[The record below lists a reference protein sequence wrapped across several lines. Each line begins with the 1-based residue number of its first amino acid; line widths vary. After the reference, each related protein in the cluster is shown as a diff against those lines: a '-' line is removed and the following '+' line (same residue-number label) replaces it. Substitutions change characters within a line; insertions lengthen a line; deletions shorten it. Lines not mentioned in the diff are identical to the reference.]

1 MAICSKCKQNSHFTV
16 KDAQQICGRCGA
28 TTTIAKLQTEDFK
41 GIKIQKHYIS
51 EKREKKV
58 AEDKSVIKHIEDN
71 WGIYLEAFQRALRES
86 VRTIKMKLNLGD
98 DFEEKAKYYWLE
110 YLKVFHENDI
120 PLVSFFTTLRQGN
133 YQMKDDKKTKQ
144 DSDKLQIQEAE
155 HDSQQK
161 GFKKK
166 LYESKY
172 QQKKSSLAKIQK
184 EDIEEEYSQ
193 EDSFDQNDQ
202 NFIEKILKQK
212 STQEQQKKILEEND
226 DINEIFRFFED
237 SQRANF
243 ELEQQQQILD
253 IDQQGQGQTGKA
265 EGSNIFNDPLLEM
278 LGKQKPT
285 GSQNDANYLATAT
298 FTNQKKL
305 RSAQAEKQQKFKQEL
320 QGVMNNE
327 MKQYQLQQ
335 QQQQQLEQKK
345 KKRRRMKGRLNYI
358 ENMEECGKNYFMLVL
373 ERSEDYVQSLYNG
386 FRSAYLHMLY
396 LQEKEFNPLK
406 RIRKL
411 KGNSKGFQIS
421 KSFIL
426 KLIEKRKIPFAKKYD
441 KIDIFHL
448 IWAWD
453 WAEFVSQQS
462 TIQFNL
468 KDDIQ
473 LLYDYLDRMFQI
485 ICKQLKEHQN
495 IESELNKSKQQ
506 FQRTK
511 KLNEIKQK
519 LINKSKEI
527 KENNKKG
534 YLSGDEED
542 DQGGINEVLSKFK
555 YENTPKLKQPKP
567 NLAAELALEPLD
579 LNQTTVPDDQQN
591 LNPPRKGSNNPV
603 NQNLKKSDEHV
614 DQEKEIEE
622 LEFQFDRF
630 QQRRVINLD
639 EEQLQTLSII
649 LEEILKERDILCNQ
663 LQKPVNPLFED
674 PSEPKKS
681 KKLRKSDAIISLEYY
696 LIPTIIY
703 ISLYSIGET
712 YTPRDINIWIKNG
725 LFAYNL
731 GIAPFIKIQDSKVY
745 WLYPQ
750 SIPSSTFIRQ
760 TAKKFVAMTNH
771 SLNVSKKR
779 ILRQSL
785 KLISDFGLPLEWA
798 CMIYQICVRLYK
810 DKQDK
815 ELSASDE
822 FDCDIVVS
830 TSLIILLKM
839 IYGLNDEMFGVL
851 LNNEILEEAK
861 EYLNERQYSF
871 LKSIIKSFENT
882 KFKRTND
889 FYSKVPPFKQVAFNI
904 QQCIVEQKQEQVLDL
919 TSYKQIINLSYNNL
933 IILLQSFVDRHKLLK
948 VHQKMKNNA
957 LTQNQQSQLSY
968 QLMQGNKSAIKSQKM
983 TQQAAQLQYDELE
996 DEIQYIKQM
1005 RSHLPKL
1012 NKQNT
1017 LEDGKQKQSKENLEE
1032 LPFFQ
1037 SVFTQSE
1044 NSQKQHSQLASQNKE
1059 DQLEPTFSVNKN
1071 FEFSQKSTKEYKFSS
1086 LLNSDL
1092 EYITNKA
1099 IKQGNTSAP
1108 PCYDYEIEKSY
1119 ETNSMTLPNELKF
1132 VVDKLSIYTGEET
1145 SKMLHYLERIEG
1157 KIYKLVKKNT
1167 KNSVTP
1173 HGVFLQMISKNIDK
1187 NQKNSE

>member
-1 MAICSKCKQNSHFTV
+1 MAICSKCKQNTHFTV

-51 EKREKKV
+51 EKREKKII
-58 AEDKSVIKHIEDN
+58 EDKSVVKHIEDN

-86 VRTIKMKLNLGD
+86 VRIIKMKLNLD
-98 DFEEKAKYYWLE
+98 DAFEEKAKYYWLE
-110 YLKVFHENDI
+110 YLKVFHENGI
-120 PLVSFFTTLRQGN
+120 PLVSFFTSQRQGN
-133 YQMKDDKKTKQ
+133 YQMKDDKKNNSSKQNSTKM
-144 DSDKLQIQEAE
+144 QIQDAG
-155 HDSQQK
+155 HNNQQK
-161 GFKKK
+161 GYKKK

-172 QQKKSSLAKIQK
+172 KQKKSSLARIEK
-184 EDIEEEYSQ
+184 EEIEEEFSQ

-212 STQEQQKKILEEND
+212 STFEQQQQVLEEND
-226 DINEIFRFFED
+226 DINEIFRYFED

-243 ELEQQQQILD
+243 ELQQQQQILD
-253 IDQQGQGQTGKA
+253 MESQGQSQKGN
-265 EGSNIFNDPLLEM
+265 NIFNDPLLEM
-278 LGKQKPT
+278 LGKQKPKS
-285 GSQNDANYLATAT
+285 GQNDSNYLATAT
-298 FTNQKKL
+298 YANQQANL
-305 RSAQAEKQQKFKQEL
+305 RSAQSESQQKIKQEL
-320 QGVMNNE
+320 QGVMNSE
-327 MKQYQLQQ
+327 MRQYQLQQ

-345 KKRRRMKGRLNYI
+345 KKRRRMKGKLNYI

-373 ERSEDYVQSLYNG
+373 ERSEDYVKSLYNG

-411 KGNSKGFQIS
+411 KDNSKGFQIS

-453 WAEFVSQQS
+453 WAEFISQQS
-462 TIQFNL
+462 IIQFNL
-468 KDDIQ
+468 KDDVQ

-527 KENNKKG
+527 KEKNKKG

-555 YENTPKLKQPKP
+555 YENNPKLRQPKP
-567 NLAAELALEPLD
+567 NVAAELDLEPLD
-579 LNQTTVPDDQQN
+579 VNQTNAAEDQQN
-591 LNPPRKGSNNPV
+591 VNPPRKASNNTA

-639 EEQLQTLSII
+639 EEQLMTLSII
-649 LEEILKERDILCNQ
+649 LEEILKERDLLCNE
-663 LQKPVNPLFED
+663 LQKPFNPLFED
-674 PSEPKKS
+674 SSQPKKS
-681 KKLRKSDAIISLEYY
+681 KKEKKQDSIVSLEYY

-712 YTPRDINIWIKNG
+712 FTPRDINIWIKNG

-731 GIAPFIKIQDSKVY
+731 GIAPFIKIQDSKLY

-760 TAKKFVAMTNH
+760 TAKKFLAMTNH
-771 SLNVSKKR
+771 SINVSKKR
-779 ILRQSL
+779 ILRQSF

-810 DKQDK
+810 DKQDI
-815 ELSASDE
+815 ELQTSDE
-822 FDCDIVVS
+822 FDCDIIVS
-830 TSLIILLKM
+830 ISLIILLKM

-861 EYLNERQYSF
+861 EYLNEKQYSL
-871 LKSIIKSFENT
+871 LKSIIKSFEST

-889 FYSKVPPFKQVAFNI
+889 FYSNVPTFKQVAFHI

-919 TSYKQIINLSYNNL
+919 TSFNQIINLSYNNL

-1012 NKQNT
+1012 IKSNNQENSKH
-1017 LEDGKQKQSKENLEE
+1017 QSSNENPNE
-1032 LPFFQ
+1032 LFFFQ
-1037 SVFTQSE
+1037 SIFTQSE
-1044 NSQKQHSQLASQNKE
+1044 NSKKIQQQQQSQIKE
-1059 DQLEPTFSVNKN
+1059 GQQVPTFSINKHSELSSKN
-1071 FEFSQKSTKEYKFSS
+1071 SKEYKFSS
-1086 LLNSDL
+1086 LFNSDL
-1092 EYITNKA
+1092 EYIVNKA

-1119 ETNSMTLPNELKF
+1119 ETNSITLPNELKF
-1132 VVDKLSIYTGEET
+1132 VVDKLSVYTGEET
-1145 SKMLHYLERIEG
+1145 SKLLHYLERIER
-1157 KIYKLVKKNT
+1157 KIYNLVKKNT
-1167 KNSVTP
+1167 KNTVTP
-1173 HGVFLQMISKNIDK
+1173 HGVFLSMISKNLDTH
-1187 NQKNSE
+1187 QKNSE

>member
-1 MAICSKCKQNSHFTV
+1 MQII
-16 KDAQQICGRCGA
+16 DAEQ
-28 TTTIAKLQTEDFK
+28 
-41 GIKIQKHYIS
+41 
-51 EKREKKV
+51 
-58 AEDKSVIKHIEDN
+58 
-71 WGIYLEAFQRALRES
+71 
-86 VRTIKMKLNLGD
+86 
-98 DFEEKAKYYWLE
+98 
-110 YLKVFHENDI
+110 DI
-120 PLVSFFTTLRQGN
+120 
-133 YQMKDDKKTKQ
+133 
-144 DSDKLQIQEAE
+144 
-155 HDSQQK
+155 QQK

-172 QQKKSSLAKIQK
+172 QQKKSSLSRIQEK
-184 EDIEEEYSQ
+184 DIEEEYSQ

-226 DINEIFRFFED
+226 DINEIFRYFED
-237 SQRANF
+237 SQRVNF
-243 ELEQQQQILD
+243 ELEQQQQVLD
-253 IDQQGQGQTGKA
+253 IDSQGQSQKA
-265 EGSNIFNDPLLEM
+265 KGNNIFNDPLLEM
-278 LGKQKPT
+278 LGKQKP
-285 GSQNDANYLATAT
+285 GSSQNGTNYLATAT
-298 FTNQKKL
+298 YANSTNL
-305 RSAQAEKQQKFKQEL
+305 RSIQSENQQKIKQEL

-327 MKQYQLQQ
+327 MRQYQLQQ

-345 KKRRRMKGRLNYI
+345 KKRRRMKGKLNYI

-373 ERSEDYVQSLYNG
+373 ERSEDYVKSLYNG

-396 LQEKEFNPLK
+396 LQEKENNPLK
-406 RIRKL
+406 RIKKL
-411 KGNSKGFQIS
+411 KDNSKGFQIS

-468 KDDIQ
+468 KEDIQ
-473 LLYDYLDRMFQI
+473 LLYDYLDRMFQV

-527 KENNKKG
+527 KEKNKKG

-579 LNQTTVPDDQQN
+579 LNQAAPDDQQN
-591 LNPPRKGSNNPV
+591 MNPPRKAQNNAV

-639 EEQLQTLSII
+639 EEQLLTLSII

-663 LQKPVNPLFED
+663 LQKPVNPLFQD
-674 PSEPKKS
+674 PSQPKKGKQI
-681 KKLRKSDAIISLEYY
+681 KKQDAIVPLEYY

-712 YTPRDINIWIKNG
+712 YTPRDVNIWIKNG

-771 SLNVSKKR
+771 SINVSKKR
-779 ILRQSL
+779 ILRQCL
-785 KLISDFGLPLEWA
+785 RLISDFGLPLEWA

-810 DKQDK
+810 NKDDK
-815 ELSASDE
+815 ELSGSDE

-851 LNNEILEEAK
+851 LNAEILQEAK

-871 LKSIIKSFENT
+871 LKSIIQTFENN

-889 FYSKVPPFKQVAFNI
+889 FYRNVPPFKQVALNI
-904 QQCIVEQKQEQVLDL
+904 QQCIIEQKQEQVLDL
-919 TSYKQIINLSYNNL
+919 TSYNQIINLSYNNL

-968 QLMQGNKSAIKSQKM
+968 QLMQGNKSALKSQKM

-1012 NKQNT
+1012 NKLNNF
-1017 LEDGKQKQSKENLEE
+1017 ENGKQQSNKENPDE
-1032 LPFFQ
+1032 LFFFQ
-1037 SVFTQSE
+1037 SIFTQSQ
-1044 NSQKQHSQLASQNKE
+1044 NSQKQQSQQESQNKE
-1059 DQLEPTFSVNKN
+1059 DQQEPTFSINKHS
-1071 FEFSQKSTKEYKFSS
+1071 EFNQKNSKDYKFSS
-1086 LLNSDL
+1086 LFNSDL
-1092 EYITNKA
+1092 EYIANKA
-1099 IKQGNTSAP
+1099 IKQGSTSAP
-1108 PCYDYEIEKSY
+1108 PCYDYEIEKNY
-1119 ETNSMTLPNELKF
+1119 ETNSLTLPNELKF
-1132 VVDKLSIYTGEET
+1132 IVDKLSAYNGEET

-1157 KIYKLVKKNT
+1157 KIYNLVKKNT
-1167 KNSVTP
+1167 KDNVTP
-1173 HGVFLQMISKNIDK
+1173 QGIFLQMISKNIDR
-1187 NQKNSE
+1187 NQKNSD